1 MPEMKQGAQLP
12 PEVKQADMEMEG
24 ATKQALGSTAPQ
36 VLLPAAKLQQFGQ
49 ALNEAKA
56 ALSGGEIPETPFEVG
71 EDGPMPP
78 DMFAEAVAMESAL
91 KGIKEAKRFAF
102 SAKGAASDAGGL
114 TTSTAALRTLATDEA
129 LLAAVQP
136 SGEEKPP
143 EEPAG
148 EEPPEPEVD
157 DLEGLM

>member
-24 ATKQALGSTAPQ
+24 ATKAALGSTAPQ
-36 VLLPAAKLQQFGQ
+36 VVLPAQKLQQFGQ
-49 ALNEAKA
+49 ALNEAKG

-78 DMFAEAVAMESAL
+78 EMFAEAVAMESAL
-91 KGIKEAKRFAF
+91 KGVKEAKRFGY
-102 SAKGAASDAGGL
+102 SAKNAASNAGGL
-114 TTSTAALRTLATDEA
+114 TEAIAALRTMATDEA

-136 SGEEKPP
+136 GGEEKPSEELP
-143 EEPAG
+143 EKG
-148 EEPPEPEVD
+148 EDTGEVD